1 MTREAFKDR
10 INTLRS
16 WICKTAHKYVAQEYS
31 ASTDTSKNNKN
42 PIELLI
48 SIFKPT
54 NRDLWLLSISI
65 TLAIFHLI
73 LYSFNIPFIPELIKI
88 LLMLAFTLYLARVS
102 YTAYQNNTPIIKSF
116 KSNPLQFFTFI
127 IALGGMSALTIPAM
141 LNVFKLIGDSTP
153 LTTAMLGITG
163 GIIAVFG
170 LIKSHQKSEL
180 EREQLDTQKQK
191 DARDH
196 IRQLHGSYNDRF
208 DKAVAELNSN
218 DTKTAY
224 AAVPKL
230 AKLADAWLDYKDLSD
245 NKKELKKLKKKAKKE
260 SQTIINILCKYIRTI
275 PGDYTEKDLK
285 DIANL
290 SATDQDKLKNESE
303 VRRLIFSEMSDRSSK
318 ATFENEKLSITPGA
332 WSEFDFNFSRAPIFY
347 PLNTLTIEK
356 GVFTS
361 AKFYGNADFSG
372 STFIKD
378 TAFNGVQFTQEANFN
393 EVNFNGK
400 ADFSA
405 QGDTKTNFEGKAI
418 FNGAQ
423 FAQEANF
430 NGAQFAQ
437 EANFNEV
444 NFNGKAD
451 FSNQNKI
458 ETIFMDEAIFKH
470 AYFNNEALFKG
481 TNFKDAD
488 FSGSAGKDTIFKE
501 KTIFIGAHF
510 SGKSSFNNISFDGV
524 VDFSC
529 KDPSSPAMFSN
540 QTEFSDTTFESKA
553 DFTSLVVDPSQNPS
567 GLTFQK
573 VHFKGKAIFENAQF
587 SQIVEFKETEFQE
600 GANFKNAHFY
610 YSAKFIEKT
619 KFKQKANFLG
629 SMFGQDLEINAN
641 FEHDADFSLSRIGS
655 FNGVPQKIV
664 FQNSTFEKSADFCEV
679 KFYDDVKFLDTRFR
693 MKADFSD
700 AKFYGEASF
709 NRSYQHQTTSGHFL
723 YSMFE
728 KEAIFCR
735 ASFFDD
741 ADFQNMRFCN
751 QVDFTKAHFDKS
763 INFTDTVFQSDLCC
777 SECNFSSLA
786 PIFDNAKFKINTIR
800 LFNLNPISIKINLR
814 PLSINDGNLTKIYIL
829 PVGSYLFSG
838 NNPNSPVA
846 GPTQ

>member
-488 FSGSAGKDTIFKE
+488 FSGSAGKNTIFKE

>member
-400 ADFSA
+400 A
-405 QGDTKTNFEGKAI
+405 
-418 FNGAQ
+418 
-423 FAQEANF
+423 
-430 NGAQFAQ
+430 
-437 EANFNEV
+437 
-444 NFNGKAD
+444 
-451 FSNQNKI
+451 
-458 ETIFMDEAIFKH
+458 
-470 AYFNNEALFKG
+470 AL
-481 TNFKDAD
+481 
-488 FSGSAGKDTIFKE
+488 
-501 KTIFIGAHF
+501 
-510 SGKSSFNNISFDGV
+510 
-524 VDFSC
+524 
-529 KDPSSPAMFSN
+529 
-540 QTEFSDTTFESKA
+540 
-553 DFTSLVVDPSQNPS
+553 
-567 GLTFQK
+567 
-573 VHFKGKAIFENAQF
+573 
-587 SQIVEFKETEFQE
+587 
-600 GANFKNAHFY
+600 
-610 YSAKFIEKT
+610 
-619 KFKQKANFLG
+619 
-629 SMFGQDLEINAN
+629 
-641 FEHDADFSLSRIGS
+641 
-655 FNGVPQKIV
+655 
-664 FQNSTFEKSADFCEV
+664 
-679 KFYDDVKFLDTRFR
+679 
-693 MKADFSD
+693 
-700 AKFYGEASF
+700 
-709 NRSYQHQTTSGHFL
+709 
-723 YSMFE
+723 
-728 KEAIFCR
+728 
-735 ASFFDD
+735 
-741 ADFQNMRFCN
+741 
-751 QVDFTKAHFDKS
+751 
-763 INFTDTVFQSDLCC
+763 QS
-777 SECNFSSLA
+777 
-786 PIFDNAKFKINTIR
+786 
-800 LFNLNPISIKINLR
+800 
-814 PLSINDGNLTKIYIL
+814 
-829 PVGSYLFSG
+829 
-838 NNPNSPVA
+838 
-846 GPTQ
+846 